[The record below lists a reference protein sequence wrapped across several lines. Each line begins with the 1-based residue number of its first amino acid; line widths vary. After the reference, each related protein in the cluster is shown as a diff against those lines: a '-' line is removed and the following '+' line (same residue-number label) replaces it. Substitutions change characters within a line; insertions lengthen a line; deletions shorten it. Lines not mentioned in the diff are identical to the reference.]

1 LAADAPGVA
10 AEAPKPPKPPGE
22 CFTRGDGAGRLAS
35 ADASGGA
42 EACAAALEA
51 LRRDGMALLAA
62 ARAPPQALPAPLAA
76 LFGSWVAEGG
86 NPLNQLAGKGEAASQ
101 PVLLLLVGREGAS
114 VRATHAAHAAPATT
128 RAVFPVTGECLE
140 TLLAPPALGAGH
152 VTQAGLGA
160 TVDMYSHAR
169 FLLRAGLL

>member
-1 LAADAPGVA
+1 MPPTAPLAAAAAAAAAAAPVPRALCAPWQVALLGV
-10 AEAPKPPKPPGE
+10 
-22 CFTRGDGAGRLAS
+22 R
-35 ADASGGA
+35 GGA

-76 LFGSWVAEGG
+76 LFGGWVTEEGT
-86 NPLNQLAGKGEAASQ
+86 PPDQLPGKGGAASQ
-101 PVLLLLVGREGAS
+101 PVVLLLVGREGAG
-114 VRATHAAHAAPATT
+114 VRAERAAHAAPATT
-128 RAVFPVTGECLE
+128 RAVFPVAAECLE
-140 TLLAPPALGAGH
+140 MLLAPPALGAGH